1 MTQFAF
7 ITACPKCRRDD
18 SWSVWIGT
26 SGQPMGTCH
35 RAQCSH
41 GSRQLSSEQAVFLA
55 TPKKKEP
62 RYYTRP
68 IKQFTHDQ
76 KILLGIK
83 FGINP
88 DELAGYDEFE
98 DRFILGVYGPVG
110 YNKRGYIAYS
120 LSGATP
126 KSLTYN
132 EKPEEPFIH
141 HTETGACVA
150 PRVIVEDWF
159 SAEKVAAA
167 GGVGIAVMGT
177 YLDQAKVTEIAA
189 VANGPTFLALD
200 RDAYSKTIG
209 YIAKYREQFP
219 LGLYAWSLRV
229 DLKYESTE
237 RIKRALD
244 GDYDFNRTATISSDA
259 KGQI

>member
-1 MTQFAF
+1 MTQFAV
-7 ITACPKCRRDD
+7 ITACPKCKRDD

-41 GSRQLSSEQAVFLA
+41 GSRQLSGEQAIFIA

-68 IKQFTHDQ
+68 IRSLTTSQEE
-76 KILLGIK
+76 IIK
-83 FGINP
+83 DRFGIHVP
-88 DELAGYDEFE
+88 EVEGYNEAD
-98 DRFILGVYGPVG
+98 DRFILPVYGPVG
-110 YNKRGYIAYS
+110 HNRRGSIAYS
-120 LSGATP
+120 FSGGVP

-132 EKPEEPFIH
+132 EKPEQPFVH
-141 HTETGACVA
+141 YAGFFANGTV
-150 PRVIVEDWF
+150 VVEDWF
-159 SAEKVAAA
+159 SAEKVSMAGAMGAA
-167 GGVGIAVMGT
+167 IMGT
-177 YLDQAKVTEIAA
+177 NLTQAMVTELAENA
-189 VANGPTFLALD
+189 GAPAYLALD

-259 KGQI
+259 KG